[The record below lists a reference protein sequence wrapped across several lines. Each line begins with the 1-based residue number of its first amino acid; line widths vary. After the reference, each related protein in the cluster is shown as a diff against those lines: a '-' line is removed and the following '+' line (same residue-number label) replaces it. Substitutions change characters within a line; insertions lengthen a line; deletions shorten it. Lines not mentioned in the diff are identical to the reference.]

1 MIRFLFS
8 LIAGGAVTFGLFFFM
23 AYLISGGDGR
33 AANEK
38 EKIVVEIM
46 TNPPESKVQE
56 RKRVPPPPP
65 PPPKQPPKPQPPQPD
80 NSNPDAGALGFNMP
94 SVNVGGSAGGLSGPG
109 AFGRDGDATPLVRI
123 EPKYPV
129 QAARDGKEG
138 WVQLS
143 FTINEVGGVE
153 DVEVID
159 AEPKRIFDR
168 EAKRA
173 LRKWKYKPK
182 VVDGKPVKQPG
193 ITVQLDF
200 KLNQDQ

>member
-94 SVNVGGSAGGLSGPG
+94 SVNVGGSAGGLNGPG

-143 FTINEVGGVE
+143 FTINELGGVD